1 MSIDRIVIIG
11 SGQAG
16 FEAAVSLRSHGFS
29 GTITLVGDEP
39 GVPYQRPPLSKA
51 YLHSDPDRQSLALRP
66 AQYFDDHRITLA
78 CGKPVVRI
86 DRDAQRVELIDA
98 TAIEY
103 DHLILATGARNRL
116 LPVPGANLPGVHY
129 LRTAGEAESL
139 TSSMASCSSLVV
151 IGAGFIGLEVAA
163 AARKKGLD
171 VTVVEAMDRPMAR
184 ALSPVMSDYFSTAHT
199 EHGAHMRLSTGVK
212 TIIAADG
219 RAAGVTTASGDVIRA
234 DAVVVGI
241 GVVPNIEIAALAGL
255 PVDNGIVVDE
265 YLRTPDENI
274 SAIGDCAA
282 YPIPGTAGLVRLES
296 VQNAVDQ
303 ARCLAA
309 QLTGTSTTYRSVPW
323 FWSEQYES
331 KLQMAGLTAGADTHV
346 VRGSVDSGA
355 FSIFCFLGTR
365 LLGVESVNKPRDHM
379 AARKILATEM
389 PLTPEQAADTDF
401 DLKLAIARHKD
412 THKDEVASAEIGE
425 RQVVAS

>member
-1 MSIDRIVIIG
+1 MSVDRVVIVG

-16 FEAAVSLRSHGFS
+16 FEAAVSLRSHGFP

-51 YLHSDPDRQSLALRP
+51 YLHCDPDRESIALRP

-78 CGKPVVRI
+78 CGKPAVRI
-86 DRDAQRVELIDA
+86 DRNVRRVELIDGS
-98 TAIEY
+98 AIDY

-116 LPVPGANLPGVHY
+116 LPVPGADLPGVHY
-129 LRTAGEAESL
+129 LRTAEEAESL
-139 TSSMASCSSLVV
+139 TASMKSCASLLV

-163 AARKKGLD
+163 AARKKGLE

-184 ALSPVMSDYFSTAHT
+184 ALSEVMSDYFSTAHT
-199 EHGAHMRLSTGVK
+199 EHGVDMRLSTGVK
-212 TIIAADG
+212 AIIEADG
-219 RAAGVTTASGDVIRA
+219 RAAGVTTTSGDVIRA

-241 GVVPNIEIAALAGL
+241 GVVPNIELAAVANL

-265 YLRTPDENI
+265 YLRTPDANI

-282 YPIPGTAGLVRLES
+282 YPGTGATGLVRLES

-303 ARCLAA
+303 ARCIAA
-309 QLTGTSTTYRSVPW
+309 QLTGAKTNYRSVPW

-331 KLQMAGLTAGADTHV
+331 KLQMAGLTAGADTAV
-346 VRGSVDSGA
+346 VRGSIDSGS

-379 AARKILATEM
+379 AARKILASGM
-389 PLTPEQAADTDF
+389 PLTPEQAADTEF
-401 DLKLAIARHKD
+401 DLKLAIARHKE
-412 THKDEVASAEIGE
+412 THNDEASPVEVSEHQVA
-425 RQVVAS
+425 AS